1 MSTSPETFVECRHV
15 SFRRGEH
22 TIFKGINLTIKKGQV
37 TAILGPSGTGKTTL
51 LRLLCGQLH
60 ASSGEILVDGMDIGE
75 LNRTDL
81 FQLRQRLSLLFQSGA
96 LFTDMT
102 VFENV
107 AFPLR
112 EHTCLPEHMIR
123 DLVLLRLESVGLRGA
138 AQLMPGQLSGGM
150 ARRVALARSLAL
162 DPELI
167 LYDEPFTGQDPISMG
182 VLVNLIRQVHQDL
195 GLTSVLVSHDVDE
208 ALSIADQVYI
218 LAQGKIIG
226 SGTPEQL
233 RNSDNP
239 LVRQFLF
246 GEANGP
252 VPFHYPAPEL
262 KQQVL
267 QHD

>member
-1 MSTSPETFVECRHV
+1 MSNRPPTFVECRHV
-15 SFRRGEH
+15 SFRRDDRV
-22 TIFKGINLTIKKGQV
+22 IFKGINLSIKKGQI

-60 ASSGEILVDGMDIGE
+60 PTSGEVLIDGVDIGE
-75 LNRTDL
+75 LNRAEL
-81 FQLRQRLSLLFQSGA
+81 FELRQRLSLLFQSGA

-112 EHTCLPEHMIR
+112 EHTRLPEYMIK

-138 AQLMPGQLSGGM
+138 ADLMPAQLSGGM

-182 VLVNLIRQVHQDL
+182 VLVNLIRQVHEDL
-195 GLTSVLVSHDVDE
+195 DLTSVLVSHDVDE
-208 ALSIADQVYI
+208 ALSIAHQVYI
-218 LAQGKIIG
+218 LAEGKIIG
-226 SGTPEQL
+226 SGTPEEL
-233 RNSDNP
+233 RHSEDP
-239 LVRQFLF
+239 LVKQFLF
-246 GEANGP
+246 GKAHGP
-252 VPFHYPAPEL
+252 VPFHYPAPTL

-267 QHD
+267 GHD

>member
-138 AQLMPGQLSGGM
+138 AELMPGQLSGGM

>member
-15 SFRRGEH
+15 SFRRGEY

-75 LNRTDL
+75 LNRADL

-262 KQQVL
+262 QQQVL

>member
-60 ASSGEILVDGMDIGE
+60 ASSGEVLVDGMDIGE
-75 LNRTDL
+75 LNRADL